1 MSSQVFDQ
9 LMSPTTHDSPDT
21 TESPLYPV
29 RKLHFRL
36 PAERGLNLGAVDR
49 IPQIMPFSVRNICDQ
64 TLRLFELSAYH
75 FHDVDV
81 LYIIERPINLRCSSS
96 KDNAIR

>member
-1 MSSQVFDQ
+1 MSSQAFDQ
-9 LMSPTTHDSPDT
+9 LMSSTNTILQIPLNR
-21 TESPLYPV
+21 PLYPV

-49 IPQIMPFSVRNICDQ
+49 IAKIMPFSLRNSCDQ
-64 TLRLFELSAYH
+64 TLRLFELAAYH

-81 LYIIERPINLRCSSS
+81 LYIIERPIILRCSSS
-96 KDNAIR
+96 KDTAIR

>member
-1 MSSQVFDQ
+1 M
-9 LMSPTTHDSPDT
+9 PPNR
-21 TESPLYPV
+21 PLYPV

-36 PAERGLNLGAVDR
+36 PAERCLNPGIVDR
-49 IPQIMPFSVRNICDQ
+49 IPQIMSFSVRNICDQ
-64 TLRLFELSAYH
+64 TFWLLEFTAYH

-81 LYIIERPINLRCSSS
+81 LYIIERPIILRCSSS